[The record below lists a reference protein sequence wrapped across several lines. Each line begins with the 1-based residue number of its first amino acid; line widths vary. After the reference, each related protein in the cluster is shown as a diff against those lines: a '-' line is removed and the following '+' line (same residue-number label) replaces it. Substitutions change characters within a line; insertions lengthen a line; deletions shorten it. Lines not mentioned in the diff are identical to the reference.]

1 MNELNKQIAYLTK
14 AINLARGKFPKDD
27 EKQYKAFMY
36 LLHKANLGV
45 DCSEDRYL
53 KIRRLYVRKVSP
65 WREDT
70 DHLAYEYAVK
80 ELLGVRVPIFV
91 L

>member
-1 MNELNKQIAYLTK
+1 MNELNKLIAYITK
-14 AINLARGKFPKDD
+14 AIDLAWGKFSKDD

-45 DCSEDRYL
+45 DCSVDRY
-53 KIRRLYVRKVSP
+53 
-65 WREDT
+65 
-70 DHLAYEYAVK
+70 YEYAVK
-80 ELLGVRVPIFV
+80 ELLGVRVPIYV